1 MKKII
6 LGIILATFSFT
17 VSAEVKNKEINNLIW
32 EKVDSTGFLLEV
44 IQKENGN
51 IIEKLPSVEVYFNH
65 LNGWDV
71 AKPLKEGYVAFLV
84 NSEKVNNGNIHVAY
98 TYQNA
103 NGKDKPYYENKGSFT
118 INVKDF
124 KSEEK
129 KEIHYSKI
137 ENTDLIIIAK
147 KK

>member
-17 VSAEVKNKEINNLIW
+17 VSAELNNKEINNLI
-32 EKVDSTGFLLEV
+32 EKKVDSTGFLLEV
-44 IQKENGN
+44 VQKENGN
-51 IIEKLPSVEVYFNH
+51 IIEQIPSVEVYFNH

-71 AKPLKEGYVAFLV
+71 AKSPKEGYVAFLV
-84 NSEKVNNGNIHVAY
+84 NSKKDENSNINVAY

-103 NGKDKPYYENKGSFT
+103 NGKNKPYYEKNGSFI

-129 KEIHYSKI
+129 KEVYYSKI
-137 ENTDLIIIAK
+137 KNTDLIIIARK
-147 KK
+147 K